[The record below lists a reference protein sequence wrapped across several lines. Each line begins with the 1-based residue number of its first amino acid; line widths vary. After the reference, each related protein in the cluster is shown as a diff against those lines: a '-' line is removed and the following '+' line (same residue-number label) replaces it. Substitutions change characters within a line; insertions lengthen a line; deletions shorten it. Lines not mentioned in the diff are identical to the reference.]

1 MHIYDPNSDTT
12 DLQVIKIQYF
22 GEDHQFGKVIGSIVA
37 KRTIDKIGVS
47 QGKRQNSIMISKLY
61 GVLSPHTSMIAKIK
75 LTALGKEQI
84 SQPLQ
89 KKVLFDNFR
98 MGGSDDDGAF
108 GDYYLKVKTLT
119 GKTIG
124 IDSESYDTIAY
135 VKEKIQ
141 D

>member
-1 MHIYDPNSDTT
+1 LHIYDPNSDTT
-12 DLQVIKIQYF
+12 DLQVIKIQHF

-89 KKVLFDNFR
+89 KKVLFDNF
-98 MGGSDDDGAF
+98 GG
-108 GDYYLKVKTLT
+108 GDYYLKVATLT

-124 IDSESYDTIAY
+124 IDSYPSDTIED
-135 VKEKIQ
+135 VKAKIQ
-141 D
+141 AKEGIPPD

>member
-1 MHIYDPNSDTT
+1 MS
-12 DLQVIKIQYF
+12 Q
-22 GEDHQFGKVIGSIVA
+22 KV
-37 KRTIDKIGVS
+37 
-47 QGKRQNSIMISKLY
+47 IMISKLY
-61 GVLSPHTSMIAKIK
+61 GVLSPYTSMIAKIK

-89 KKVLFDNFR
+89 KKVLFDNFW
-98 MGGSDDDGAF
+98 MVDSDDAF

-124 IDSESYDTIAY
+124 IDSEPCDTIEY

-141 D
+141 DKEGIPPD